1 MLSESFVFTF
11 ATEDIGENF
20 LHNTHVASQYNF

>member
-1 MLSESFVFTF
+1 MLNESFVFTF
-11 ATEDIGENF
+11 ATDIGEIF